1 MNDREMSSSAE
12 EEWGNEVSLSLPPSL
27 PPGRSAR
34 LSPHVRFIKGEESGD
49 ETSLPPSL
57 PPSLPLSLSF
67 SPSPLSLPLPLPLPL
82 SLLSLS
88 PRRAALS
95 QHSDSTTGVWTMTGA
110 RETRRQGREGAF
122 GACGSGPNILILRY
136 RHPAH
141 AQNIVVSNHPELT
154 QVCRVLSTFSPRSQL
169 TRDSKVC
176 RVLSTFSPR
185 SQLTRD
191 SKVCRVLST
200 FSPSSGGS
208 SASNLLEPSPCVEF
222 LPLQLPTTVS

>member
-1 MNDREMSSSAE
+1 MTVA
-12 EEWGNEVSLSLPPSL
+12 
-27 PPGRSAR
+27 
-34 LSPHVRFIKGEESGD
+34 
-49 ETSLPPSL
+49 
-57 PPSLPLSLSF
+57 
-67 SPSPLSLPLPLPLPL
+67 
-82 SLLSLS
+82 
-88 PRRAALS
+88 
-95 QHSDSTTGVWTMTGA
+95 TGA
-110 RETRRQGREGAF
+110 RETRRQGRGRLDDRGEGAF
-122 GACGSGPNILILRY
+122 GACGSGPNIRY

-154 QVCRVLSTFSPRSQL
+154 Q
-169 TRDSKVC
+169 VC

-222 LPLQLPTTVS
+222 LPLQLPTTVSFNNRVIQFTYARLHCHSNNCLQK